1 MGTLTGIFLQPA
13 GIGCCQSIVTIE
25 SVSIRIRTRTRI
37 GGGGRRTTTEQ
48 VAQEPHRVGDVQ
60 LLVIVDV
67 SGIPA
72 GKVSA

>member
-1 MGTLTGIFLQPA
+1 MGDLTGIFLQPA

-25 SVSIRIRTRTRI
+25 GVSIRIQTRTRI
-37 GGGGRRTTTEQ
+37 GVGGRRTTTKQ
-48 VAQEPHRVGDVQ
+48 VAQEPHCIGDVQ